1 MWIQQLGTKSTY
13 IMIICEYNYL
23 RVLIV
28 IGISIRCNVDRL
40 LILREALPLDGEFS
54 HVWLRINKV
63 IDQLHIGNHKVLFFH
78 QY

>member
-28 IGISIRCNVDRL
+28 IGISIRCNVDSL
-40 LILREALPLDGEFS
+40 LILREALPLDG
-54 HVWLRINKV
+54 
-63 IDQLHIGNHKVLFFH
+63 
-78 QY
+78 